1 MGWCWND
8 LGWGSWSHMGIVSPI
23 FNLVFFVGV
32 LAVLGLGTLWLIRQL
47 GRRSADSPKGTVPL
61 DIARQRLAAGE
72 ISVTEFDEIQGRLQ
86 S

>member
-1 MGWCWND
+1 MGWCWNSPG
-8 LGWGSWSHMGIVSPI
+8 LGSWGNMGIVGPI

-32 LAVLGLGTLWLIRQL
+32 LAVLGLGTVWLIRQV
-47 GRRSADSPKGTVPL
+47 GRRPADSSKGTDPL

-72 ISVTEFDEIQGRLQ
+72 ISVNEFDEIQGRLQ